1 MITDKVLKGIMR
13 LSTLVLIIL
22 SPVNLALNIFLVHHT
37 KLGLLGS
44 PLALSIIYWLAFIL
58 LVIFTALS
66 PHHKKNK
73 TWGGL
78 RIREALEPRGVREF
92 LGLALP
98 GILMVGTEWYV
109 ACPLPV
115 ALSNSDT
122 NRAAFEIVALAAG
135 RLGPI
140 SLAAQSVIMTTDQS
154 KLAVLSGVCS
164 NFLVSPQ
171 HPSFRNR

>member
-1 MITDKVLKGIMR
+1 MSANKVLKGIMR

-58 LVIFTALS
+58 LVIFTAIS
-66 PHHKKNK
+66 PHHKKNH

-98 GILMVGTEWYV
+98 GILMVGTEWY
-109 ACPLPV
+109 ATSPLQ
-115 ALSNSDT
+115 LSFANSDT
-122 NRAAFEIVALAAG
+122 TRAAFEIVALAAG

-154 KLAVLSGVCS
+154 KLPVLSGVCS

-171 HPSFRNR
+171 HPSIWNR